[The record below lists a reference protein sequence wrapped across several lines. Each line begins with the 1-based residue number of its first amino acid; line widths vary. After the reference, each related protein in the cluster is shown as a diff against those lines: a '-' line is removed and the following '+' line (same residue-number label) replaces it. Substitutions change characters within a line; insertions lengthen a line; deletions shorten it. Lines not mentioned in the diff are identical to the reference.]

1 MAYQAKRRQRFE
13 EDFEL
18 VNESGEVEH
27 TIHVSLDAD
36 DMITKITR
44 KYTDMI
50 KVLSETTEAKRQADN
65 PEAIADSIDK
75 LGGAVVTLFQAV
87 FGDEDTKK
95 IVDFYDNR
103 YIEMCKEVTPF
114 ITNVVI
120 KRCIEIK
127 NENQKAVLQKYNRKQ
142 RRSMTKVR

>member
-27 TIHVSLDAD
+27 ALHVSLDAD

-50 KVLSETTEAKRQADN
+50 KVLSETTEAKRRADN
-65 PEAIADSIDK
+65 PESIADSIDK

-87 FGDEDTKK
+87 FGEEDTKK

-142 RRSMTKVR
+142 RRSMKKVR

>member
-18 VNESGEVEH
+18 VNEYGEVEH

-142 RRSMTKVR
+142 RRSMKKVR

>member
-95 IVDFYDNR
+95 N
-103 YIEMCKEVTPF
+103 
-114 ITNVVI
+114 
-120 KRCIEIK
+120 
-127 NENQKAVLQKYNRKQ
+127 
-142 RRSMTKVR
+142 S

>member
-1 MAYQAKRRQRFE
+1 MK
-13 EDFEL
+13 
-18 VNESGEVEH
+18 
-27 TIHVSLDAD
+27 
-36 DMITKITR
+36 TR
-44 KYTDMI
+44 
-50 KVLSETTEAKRQADN
+50 
-65 PEAIADSIDK
+65 
-75 LGGAVVTLFQAV
+75 
-87 FGDEDTKK
+87 KK

-142 RRSMTKVR
+142 RRSMKKVR

>member
-87 FGDEDTKK
+87 FGEQEKKK

-142 RRSMTKVR
+142 RRSMKKVR

>member
-87 FGDEDTKK
+87 FGDEDTEK

-142 RRSMTKVR
+142 RRSMKKVR

>member
-27 TIHVSLDAD
+27 TLHVSLDAD

-50 KVLSETTEAKRQADN
+50 KVLSETTEAKRRADN
-65 PEAIADSIDK
+65 PESIADSIDK
-75 LGGAVVTLFQAV
+75 VGGAVVTLFQAV

-142 RRSMTKVR
+142 RRSMKKVR

>member
-142 RRSMTKVR
+142 RRSMKKVR

>member
-27 TIHVSLDAD
+27 TILVSLDAD

-87 FGDEDTKK
+87 FGD
-95 IVDFYDNR
+95 
-103 YIEMCKEVTPF
+103 
-114 ITNVVI
+114 
-120 KRCIEIK
+120 
-127 NENQKAVLQKYNRKQ
+127 
-142 RRSMTKVR
+142 